1 VLVAGESGTG
11 KELVARAIHAL
22 SPRSQAPFV
31 PVNCAAITESLLESE
46 LFGHARGA
54 FTGAVKARRGLF
66 EEAHGGTI
74 FIDEVTETTP
84 AFQSK
89 LLRVLQEGEVRRV
102 GESAAIKVDTRTVA
116 ATNRDIEREVTD
128 KRFRQ
133 DLFYRL
139 AVVQLRVPP
148 LRERLE
154 DVPLLAAHFLERANQ
169 RNRRPR
175 QITPAAI
182 EHLTRY
188 SFPGNVRE
196 LENLVEQAAAL
207 AESDE
212 LTPED
217 FPLRGPRP
225 GDAAAPSDAGPAPY
239 GAQTL
244 SDAVTD
250 AERRAIVAAL
260 EQYPADLPRVSEA
273 LGVSSTTLW
282 RKMKRLGLKTSGDEP
297 TT

>member
-1 VLVAGESGTG
+1 M
-11 KELVARAIHAL
+11 
-22 SPRSQAPFV
+22 

-74 FIDEVTETTP
+74 FIDEVTETSS
-84 AFQSK
+84 AFQSR

-102 GESAAIKVDTRTVA
+102 GENAALQVDTRTVA
-116 ATNRDIEREVTD
+116 ATNRDIEREVEE

-133 DLFYRL
+133 DLYYRL
-139 AVVQLRVPP
+139 AVVTLRVPP

-154 DVPLLAAHFLERANQ
+154 DVPLLAQHFLERANQ

-175 QITPAAI
+175 RLTPAAL
-182 EHLTRY
+182 EHLLTHTY
-188 SFPGNVRE
+188 PGNVRE

-207 AESDE
+207 AEGDE
-212 LTPED
+212 LGPAD
-217 FPLRGPRP
+217 FPLRTRALPDSPGPLEQG
-225 GDAAAPSDAGPAPY
+225 GDR
-239 GAQTL
+239 TL
-244 SDAVTD
+244 ADAVID
-250 AERRAIVAAL
+250 AERRAIQSAVERHPGDLARVA
-260 EQYPADLPRVSEA
+260 EV

-282 RKMKRLGLKTSGDEP
+282 RKMKRLGLKTTGEEP
-297 TT
+297 QLS